1 MLLSRLR
8 KPPTGGSRCLLFHL
22 LLLSEWG
29 ALVAFNLEPESYNI
43 FEDPLIDELSWGR
56 ETYFGFSVALQKNP
70 ADGSSWL
77 LVGAPRGNSS
87 FYPDPRVV
95 TEPGA
100 IFKCNVQNSSCEELW
115 IDQEGNEGPA
125 DFRSNY
131 RDLKNNGWLGGAID
145 TQQTSGGGRRAS
157 GVCAPR
163 WINQFYGNYY
173 MNGACYWMN
182 SSLPNGPAHKKLP
195 LIHHEDI
202 ARTIQGNK
210 YFYFGYAQAGMS
222 LHLAD
227 DPSEMII
234 GAPGVFNWRGSVVR
248 LRDANS
254 EPSRRRRQAR
264 PSNGIEESQMFST
277 VDVFNPFNV
286 REIDSFSLNGYAVTS
301 GYFFKEGERLYAS
314 GAPRSASSFGKV
326 LIFAFPKPGSEALDV
341 RKVLRGSQ
349 VGENFGT
356 ALVSAD
362 VNGDGLSDL
371 IVGCPVYFEDR
382 DPGMGRIE
390 IFLSTRTR
398 SMKSAGSRFGSR
410 VSSALFGTTLT
421 TLGDLNRDSFE
432 DVAVGAPWENDGSGA
447 VYVYLG
453 AEDGLREGFSQR
465 LSPGDFPNREPL
477 RGFGMGISKGTDV
490 DDNGYPDLA
499 IGSFLSSN
507 AVVLKSRSVATL
519 NGSLSANPSA
529 FPEDATEFK
538 LTACI
543 TYGGYNVPQ
552 VADIQGQIELDDKQ
566 MFSRATFKESGSSM
580 INITIK
586 HDARNGATNCLEFD
600 ANVEVM
606 KLDPMRPLSIRMD
619 HWLLDTPGKRM
630 SLAKTDP
637 AGGKSSRLVVG
648 VETDCDADG
657 NSTCL
662 TNMTIRAAFVNY
674 KGDQKYPIGS
684 KESPVVEMTVTNSGE
699 SVFLP
704 NVTVEV
710 ARPFALFMPT
720 SHSCEFPDKAK
731 RLSLVCQMRNP
742 IKKGDK
748 DVLRVSIDGDK
759 VKDTTANELEVH
771 MKAAGE
777 GVELEPA
784 DNVIIQKLPLLAK
797 AELELRGYSTD
808 EKVFYKLIGENA
820 INKTKSKSS
829 FIQHFTV
836 IKTGPTPIEEV
847 ELVVDMPVTVNG
859 EALISLFSPEIE
871 TQDGQCRD
879 EGLIGPFQNGRN
891 NAGPNRRVGL
901 PNTTTHDAND
911 TDFSPRVTTT
921 GVHSDD
927 APERQRREFS
937 CNRAEV
943 SCKRFVCHI
952 YSLPGG
958 SATAQFS
965 VNMVIDL
972 AVLEN
977 HISPKVGAV
986 VVSRAFA
993 TIVSIRP
1000 DLEFQGT
1007 KSTGAEAKTEVLP
1020 DTMVKGRVPW
1030 WVIFLAVLF
1039 SLLLLA
1045 LIVFL
1050 LYKKGFF
1057 RRKEREEMK
1066 AHRARIVASVYEENK
1081 PE

>member
-1 MLLSRLR
+1 
-8 KPPTGGSRCLLFHL
+8 
-22 LLLSEWG
+22 
-29 ALVAFNLEPESYNI
+29 
-43 FEDPLIDELSWGR
+43 
-56 ETYFGFSVALQKNP
+56 
-70 ADGSSWL
+70 
-77 LVGAPRGNSS
+77 
-87 FYPDPRVV
+87 
-95 TEPGA
+95 
-100 IFKCNVQNSSCEELW
+100 
-115 IDQEGNEGPA
+115 
-125 DFRSNY
+125 
-131 RDLKNNGWLGGAID
+131 
-145 TQQTSGGGRRAS
+145 
-157 GVCAPR
+157 
-163 WINQFYGNYY
+163 

-195 LIHHEDI
+195 LIKPEDI
-202 ARTIQGNK
+202 ARGFEGNK
-210 YFYFGYAQAGMS
+210 YFYFAYAQAGMS

-248 LRDANS
+248 LRDANN
-254 EPSRRRRQAR
+254 EPSRRQRRQAR

-286 REIDSFSLNGYAVTS
+286 REIDSFSLNGFSVTS
-301 GYFFKEGERLYAS
+301 GHFFKEGERLYAS

-341 RKVLRGSQ
+341 RKVLKGSQ

-371 IVGCPVYFEDR
+371 IVGCPVYFEGR

-390 IFLSTRTR
+390 IFLGTGTRN
-398 SMKSAGSRFGSR
+398 MKSAGSRFGSR
-410 VSSALFGTTLT
+410 LPSALFGTTLT

-465 LSPGDFPNREPL
+465 FSPKDFPNREPL
-477 RGFGMGISKGTDV
+477 RGFGMGISRGTDV

-519 NGSLSANPSA
+519 NGSLSSNPSA

-552 VADIQGQIELDDKQ
+552 VADIQGQIALDDKQ
-566 MFSRATFKESGSSM
+566 MFSRATFKETGSST

-586 HDARNGATNCLEFD
+586 HDAREGTTNCLDFD
-600 ANVEVM
+600 ANVEIK

-619 HWLLDTPGKRM
+619 YWLLDTPGKRM

-637 AGGKSSRLVVG
+637 AGVRSSRLVVG

-657 NSTCL
+657 NATCL

-684 KESPVVEMTVTNSGE
+684 KESPVIEIAVENFGE
-699 SVFLP
+699 SVFFP

-710 ARPFALFMPT
+710 APPFALFIPT

-731 RLSLVCQMRNP
+731 RRSLVCQMRNP

-748 DVLRVSIDGDK
+748 DVLQVSIDGDK

-784 DNVIIQKLPLLAK
+784 DNVITQKLPLLAK
-797 AELELRGYSTD
+797 ADLELRGYSTD
-808 EKVFYKLIGENA
+808 EKVFYRLIGENT

-836 IKTGPTPIEEV
+836 IKTGPTPVEDV
-847 ELVVDMPVTVNG
+847 ELVVDLPVNVDG
-859 EALISLFSPEIE
+859 ETMITLFSPEID
-871 TQDGQCRD
+871 TQDGQCSD
-879 EGLIGPFQNGRN
+879 EGLLRPFQSGRN

-901 PNTTTHDAND
+901 TNTTRHNANG
-911 TDFSPRVTTT
+911 TDLSPRVTT
-921 GVHSDD
+921 GVRSDD
-927 APERQRREFS
+927 ASEREKREFS
-937 CNRAEV
+937 CNSAEV
-943 SCKRFVCHI
+943 SCRRFVCHI

-958 SATAQFS
+958 SDTAQFS
-965 VNMVIDL
+965 VNMVVDL

-977 HISPKVGAV
+977 HISPKVGAI
-986 VVSRAFA
+986 VVSTATA

-1007 KSTGAEAKTEVLP
+1007 KNTGGQAKTEILP
-1020 DTMVKGRVPW
+1020 DTMAKGSVPW
-1030 WVIFLAVLF
+1030 WVIFLAVLI

-1057 RRKEREEMK
+1057 RRKEREAMM
-1066 AHRARIVASVYEENK
+1066 AHRARVVVSVYEENK